1 MHFFTV
7 FSTTLLLCA
16 GMVASA
22 PVPVANATPL
32 LPESDTNVDANAGNF
47 NAGLDLQTNSD
58 VDVDVDAGLV
68 GIYPL

>member
-22 PVPVANATPL
+22 PVPVANASPL
-32 LPESDTNVDANAGNF
+32 LPESDTNVNAKAGNIYSDLVTHT
-47 NAGLDLQTNSD
+47 NQVVEADLLAGLDH
-58 VDVDVDAGLV
+58 
-68 GIYPL
+68 